1 MFSESSLPPLPNG
14 GKNNNSQS
22 VAGGVELPPLPA
34 ADHSGHDDA
43 DEVIQ
48 NHFLRVQEAVLN
60 SADAKIKEISSKL
73 NQTEQLLKE
82 TNGEREEAG
91 VALYRTRK
99 EISHLNKILSKRYG
113 FLALN

>member
-1 MFSESSLPPLPNG
+1 MISESSLPPLPNG
-14 GKNNNSQS
+14 GKNTNPQG
-22 VAGGVELPPLPA
+22 VAEGVELPRLAA
-34 ADHSGHDDA
+34 ADQSGADDP

-73 NQTEQLLKE
+73 HQTEQLLKE
-82 TNGEREEAG
+82 TAGEREEAG

-99 EISHLNKILSKRYG
+99 EIGHLNKILSKRYQ
-113 FLALN
+113 